1 MKIQAGKSIGD
12 IFKCWEVL
20 FELRPHVD
28 NQDFISMIQEMMTE
42 GYQFAFIEEGGRAV
56 AYVGYRYLQY
66 LYNGKH
72 IYIDDLATLT
82 QYRGKGYAGKL
93 LKYVDDVAISK
104 GYNTVTLDSG
114 HQRTDAH
121 RLYLNNG
128 FNIVAHHFSKK
139 IK

>member
-1 MKIQAGKSIGD
+1 MKIQAGKSTGD

-20 FELRPHVD
+20 FELRPHVG
-28 NQDFISMIQEMMTE
+28 NQNFVSIIEEMITE
-42 GYQFAFIEEGGRAV
+42 GYQFAFIEEGERAV

-72 IYIDDLATLT
+72 FYIDDLATLP
-82 QYRGKGYAGKL
+82 QYRGKGYAAKL
-93 LKYVDDVAISK
+93 LKFVDEVAISK
-104 GYNTVTLDSG
+104 GYDTVTLDSG
-114 HQRTDAH
+114 YQRFDAH

>member
-1 MKIQAGKSIGD
+1 MKIQVGKSTED

-20 FELRPHVD
+20 FDLRPHVE
-28 NQDFISMIQEMMTE
+28 NLNFVSIIQEMMTA

-56 AYVGYRYLQY
+56 AFVGFRYLQY

-72 IYIDDLATLT
+72 IYIDDLATLP
-82 QYRGKGYAGKL
+82 QYRGKGYAAKL
-93 LKYVDDVAISK
+93 LKYVDEVAVSK

-114 HQRTDAH
+114 HQRFDAH